1 MKDQILEGQVSL
13 FDVIAAANNAV
24 RAFCIATNES
34 VPVRQP
40 NARQR
45 EMVPR
50 AEYVVNIGG
59 HAFVLQKTSLK
70 KTEVPEGYRFYHYQ
84 VEDSVYSG
92 IFVDA

>member
-1 MKDQILEGQVSL
+1 MKTQILKGQVSL
-13 FDVIAAANNAV
+13 FDVIAVANNAV

-50 AEYVVNIGG
+50 AEYVVNIADM
-59 HAFVLQKTSLK
+59 HLCYRRHRSK
-70 KTEVPEGYRFYHYQ
+70 KPKYRKAI
-84 VEDSVYSG
+84 VS
-92 IFVDA
+92 ITIR

>member
-1 MKDQILEGQVSL
+1 MKNQILKGQVSL
-13 FDVIAAANNAV
+13 FDVIAVANNAV
-24 RAFCIATNES
+24 RAFCIATNE
-34 VPVRQP
+34 RQP

-92 IFVDA
+92 IFVGA